1 MCTTCGCGEPHHHH
15 HHDDSHDHNHDHSHE
30 TTLRVEADIL
40 GENDRHAAWNRGW
53 LAGRGVSAIN
63 LVSSPGSGKTSLLE
77 ATIAAIGERRPIAV
91 IEGDQHT
98 DNDARRITAR
108 GIKAEQINT
117 QNGCHLDAHM
127 VGHAIDHLQPAT
139 GSLLLIENVGNLV
152 CPAMFD
158 LGEKARVVVM
168 SVTEGDDKPLK
179 YPYMFAG
186 SQVCVI
192 NKIDL
197 LPYVDSDI
205 ERIKSNALAVNPD
218 LKFFEV
224 SATKGTGIDSWTE
237 WLLKL

>member
-108 GIKAEQINT
+108 GVKAEQINT

-152 CPAMFD
+152 CPAMFN

>member
-15 HHDDSHDHNHDHSHE
+15 HHDDSHDHSHE
-30 TTLRVEADIL
+30 TTIRVEADIL

-77 ATIAAIGERRPIAV
+77 ATIASIGERRPIAV

-108 GIKAEQINT
+108 GVKAEQINT

-224 SATKGTGIDSWTE
+224 SATKGTSIDSWTE